1 MTITDWV
8 GSAGVFI
15 LLLAYVLVAMNTITA
30 KSLTYILMNFF
41 GALIAGIAS
50 YLLQYWPFIIL
61 EMAWVLVS
69 LFSLVGYVRGDRG

>member
-1 MTITDWV
+1 MSIVDWV

-15 LLLAYVLVAMNTITA
+15 LLLAYLLVALNWTTA
-30 KSLTYILMNFF
+30 KSLTYILMNLF

-61 EMAWVLVS
+61 EGAWVGVS
-69 LFSLVGYVRGDRG
+69 MYSVYTYVRGHRG

>member
-15 LLLAYVLVAMNTITA
+15 LLLAYVLVAVNSITA
-30 KSLTYILMNFF
+30 KSLAYILMNLF

-50 YLLQYWPFIIL
+50 YLLNYWPFIIL
-61 EMAWVLVS
+61 EAAWVGVS
-69 LFSLVGYVRGDRG
+69 CYSVFTYWKGDRG